1 MKILILAS
9 NPRKDLNLD
18 REIRDLKRAIE
29 NSRNREEFEVVDE
42 LAVRVGDLQ
51 ELLHKHRPQI
61 VHFCGHGSGKQGLV
75 FESDMGREHWVSTDA
90 LSNLFRLFSSRV
102 ECVLLNACYS
112 EEQAGAIVD
121 HINYVIGM
129 NQEIRDDAAIAFSK
143 GFYRALG
150 YACSIEQSYE
160 FGCNAIQLEISG
172 SSVVRSAVSETER
185 KLGVV
190 DAVAKIAIPEHQK
203 PILKKKPTLT
213 SNLSASIPSPNQT
226 LSQEKRTEIQLDI
239 DTSLKADSKVK
250 QYRDRV
256 QEFLG
261 DRKLTEFEKIR
272 LDQLQKSL
280 GLSDE
285 EARQILAEEQAL
297 LQEARDE
304 YKEMVIQLIEKGQ
317 YPFNVQTE
325 QELGQLRQE
334 LQLTDEEVN
343 EISRPI
349 IEKAEAEY
357 QAVLAQQK
365 YNLGNTLHNQG
376 KLEEAIAA
384 YRKAIEIDPNYAM
397 AYNFL
402 GSTLQSQG
410 KLEEAIT
417 AYRKAI
423 EIDPKLANAYHNLAN
438 AYYNL
443 GIILNN
449 QGKLEEAIAASRKAI
464 EIEPNFAMAYY
475 NLGNTLHNQG
485 KLEEAIAA
493 SRKAIKIEPNFA
505 VGYNSL
511 GNTLKNQGKLEEA
524 IAAYR
529 KAIEINPNYA
539 MAYYNLGIILNNQ
552 RKLEEAIAAYRK
564 AIEIN
569 PNYAM
574 AYCYLGNTLKNQGK
588 LEEAIPAYRK
598 AIEINPNYAS
608 AYCNLGNTITL
619 LNQGKLE
626 EAITAYR
633 KAIEIDPNY
642 AMAYYF
648 LGITLKSQ
656 GKLEEAI
663 TAYRKAIEID
673 PNYAMAYNSLG
684 FILQNQGKLEEAIAA
699 FRKAIE
705 IDPNLAIAHSNLEK
719 VLKQSKKF
727 LGFF

>member
-172 SSVVRSAVSETER
+172 SSVVRSTMSETER
-185 KLGVV
+185 KLGVA

-213 SNLSASIPSPNQT
+213 SNLSANIPSPNQT

-239 DTSLKADSKVK
+239 DTSLKANSKVK

-256 QEFLG
+256 REFLG

-272 LDQLQKSL
+272 LDRLQKSL
-280 GLSDE
+280 SLSDE

-317 YPFNVQTE
+317 YPFNAQTE
-325 QELGQLRQE
+325 QELGQMRQE

-365 YNLGNTLHNQG
+365 YNLGNTLKN
-376 KLEEAIAA
+376 
-384 YRKAIEIDPNYAM
+384 P
-397 AYNFL
+397 
-402 GSTLQSQG
+402 G

-417 AYRKAI
+417 AYRNTEPGLMKKILILATNPQSTSRLRLDEEMRAIEESLWRSDGNLFQIEHRWASRLRDVQRALLDINPSIVHFSGHGTGDEGLVFEDEVGSRKLVDGEALAGLFELFAEQVECVVLNGCYSEVQAEAIRQHINYVIGIKKAI
-423 EIDPKLANAYHNLAN
+423 GYKV
-438 AYYNL
+438 
-443 GIILNN
+443 
-449 QGKLEEAIAASRKAI
+449 AI
-464 EIEPNFAMAYY
+464 E
-475 NLGNTLHNQG
+475 
-485 KLEEAIAA
+485 
-493 SRKAIKIEPNFA
+493 FA
-505 VGYNSL
+505 VGFYEARGAGRSVEFAHKL
-511 GNTLKNQGKLEEA
+511 GCAAVRLAGISEQLTPALKK
-524 IAAYR
+524 
-529 KAIEINPNYA
+529 KPNIGETVA
-539 MAYYNLGIILNNQ
+539 
-552 RKLEEAIAAYRK
+552 
-564 AIEIN
+564 
-569 PNYAM
+569 
-574 AYCYLGNTLKNQGK
+574 
-588 LEEAIPAYRK
+588 
-598 AIEINPNYAS
+598 
-608 AYCNLGNTITL
+608 
-619 LNQGKLE
+619 
-626 EAITAYR
+626 
-633 KAIEIDPNY
+633 
-642 AMAYYF
+642 
-648 LGITLKSQ
+648 LKSLPEEQ
-656 GKLEEAI
+656 ANLSKDAIKEQPDGQEKTNQTQTNTVRDVSVGGNFEFKPIQEGK
-663 TAYRKAIEID
+663 K
-673 PNYAMAYNSLG
+673 S
-684 FILQNQGKLEEAIAA
+684 
-699 FRKAIE
+699 
-705 IDPNLAIAHSNLEK
+705 
-719 VLKQSKKF
+719 
-727 LGFF
+727 

>member
-9 NPRKDLNLD
+9 NPRKELNLD

-172 SSVVRSAVSETER
+172 SSVVRSTMSETER
-185 KLGVV
+185 KLGVA

-213 SNLSASIPSPNQT
+213 SNLSANIPSPNQT

-239 DTSLKADSKVK
+239 DTSLKANSKVK

-256 QEFLG
+256 REFLG

-272 LDQLQKSL
+272 LDRLQKSL
-280 GLSDE
+280 SLSDE

-297 LQEARDE
+297 LQEPRDE

-317 YPFNVQTE
+317 YPFNAQTE
-325 QELGQLRQE
+325 QELGQMRQE

-365 YNLGNTLHNQG
+365 YNLGNTLKN
-376 KLEEAIAA
+376 
-384 YRKAIEIDPNYAM
+384 P
-397 AYNFL
+397 
-402 GSTLQSQG
+402 G

-417 AYRKAI
+417 AYRKTEPGLMKKILILATNPQGTSRLRLDEEMRAI
-423 EIDPKLANAYHNLAN
+423 EESLWRSDGNLFQIEHRWASRLRDVQRSLLDINPSIVHFSGHGTGDEGLVFEDEVGSRKLVDGEALAGLFELF
-438 AYYNL
+438 AEQL
-443 GIILNN
+443 ECVVLNGCYSEV
-449 QGKLEEAIAASRKAI
+449 QAEAIRQHINYVIGLKKAI
-464 EIEPNFAMAYY
+464 GY
-475 NLGNTLHNQG
+475 
-485 KLEEAIAA
+485 KVAID
-493 SRKAIKIEPNFA
+493 FA
-505 VGYNSL
+505 VGFYEAL
-511 GNTLKNQGKLEEA
+511 GAGRSVEFAHKLGCAAVRLAGIPEQLTPALKKKPNIGETVAQKSWPEEQANLSKDAIKEQPDGQEKTNQTQTNTVRDVSVGGNFEFKPIQEGK
-524 IAAYR
+524 
-529 KAIEINPNYA
+529 
-539 MAYYNLGIILNNQ
+539 
-552 RKLEEAIAAYRK
+552 
-564 AIEIN
+564 
-569 PNYAM
+569 
-574 AYCYLGNTLKNQGK
+574 
-588 LEEAIPAYRK
+588 
-598 AIEINPNYAS
+598 
-608 AYCNLGNTITL
+608 
-619 LNQGKLE
+619 
-626 EAITAYR
+626 
-633 KAIEIDPNY
+633 
-642 AMAYYF
+642 
-648 LGITLKSQ
+648 KS
-656 GKLEEAI
+656 
-663 TAYRKAIEID
+663 
-673 PNYAMAYNSLG
+673 
-684 FILQNQGKLEEAIAA
+684 
-699 FRKAIE
+699 
-705 IDPNLAIAHSNLEK
+705 
-719 VLKQSKKF
+719 
-727 LGFF
+727 

>member
-61 VHFCGHGSGKQGLV
+61 VHFCGHGGGEQGLV
-75 FESDMGREHWVSTDA
+75 FESDVGREHLVSTDA
-90 LSNLFRLFSSRV
+90 LSNLFRLFSSSI

-172 SSVVRSAVSETER
+172 SSVVRSTVSETER
-185 KLGVV
+185 KLGVA

-256 QEFLG
+256 REFLG

-285 EARQILAEEQAL
+285 EARQILTEEQAP
-297 LQEARDE
+297 LQKARDE

-357 QAVLAQQK
+357 QAMLAQQK
-365 YNLGNTLHNQG
+365 YNLG
-376 KLEEAIAA
+376 
-384 YRKAIEIDPNYAM
+384 
-397 AYNFL
+397 
-402 GSTLQSQG
+402 
-410 KLEEAIT
+410 
-417 AYRKAI
+417 
-423 EIDPKLANAYHNLAN
+423 
-438 AYYNL
+438 
-443 GIILNN
+443 
-449 QGKLEEAIAASRKAI
+449 
-464 EIEPNFAMAYY
+464 
-475 NLGNTLHNQG
+475 
-485 KLEEAIAA
+485 
-493 SRKAIKIEPNFA
+493 
-505 VGYNSL
+505 V
-511 GNTLKNQGKLEEA
+511 
-524 IAAYR
+524 
-529 KAIEINPNYA
+529 
-539 MAYYNLGIILNNQ
+539 
-552 RKLEEAIAAYRK
+552 
-564 AIEIN
+564 
-569 PNYAM
+569 
-574 AYCYLGNTLKNQGK
+574 
-588 LEEAIPAYRK
+588 
-598 AIEINPNYAS
+598 
-608 AYCNLGNTITL
+608 
-619 LNQGKLE
+619 
-626 EAITAYR
+626 
-633 KAIEIDPNY
+633 
-642 AMAYYF
+642 
-648 LGITLKSQ
+648 
-656 GKLEEAI
+656 
-663 TAYRKAIEID
+663 
-673 PNYAMAYNSLG
+673 
-684 FILQNQGKLEEAIAA
+684 ILQNQGKTELHEGKVTAPSEARREYKVDFTKLKNLLKTRQWQEANQETAWLILNISGKQGQKWLFKEDVENFPRLDFQTIDSLWTKYSKGKFGFSVQKEIWYECGKPRFYSDDWEKLGERLGWRKGNFFKKEWIYGAASFDISAPLGHLPLALMDLEYPPTEWGAGDLV
-699 FRKAIE
+699 RT
-705 IDPNLAIAHSNLEK
+705 L
-719 VLKQSKKF
+719 F
-727 LGFF
+727 LRHDL

>member
-51 ELLHKHRPQI
+51 ELLHKHQPQI

-143 GFYRALG
+143 GFYLALG
-150 YACSIEQSYE
+150 YACSIKQSYD

-172 SSVVRSAVSETER
+172 SSVVRSTMSETER
-185 KLGVV
+185 KLGVAN
-190 DAVAKIAIPEHQK
+190 AVAKIAIPEHQK
-203 PILKKKPTLT
+203 PILREKPTLT

-239 DTSLKADSKVK
+239 DASLKANSKVK

-256 QEFLG
+256 REFLD

-285 EARQILAEEQAL
+285 ARQILAEEQTP
-297 LQEARDE
+297 LQKARDE
-304 YKEMVIQLIEKGQ
+304 YKEVVIRLIEEGH
-317 YPFNVQTE
+317 YPFSVQIE

-334 LQLTDEEVN
+334 LQLTYGEVN

-349 IEKAEAEY
+349 LEKAKAEY

-365 YNLGNTLHNQG
+365 YNLGNTLKN
-376 KLEEAIAA
+376 
-384 YRKAIEIDPNYAM
+384 
-397 AYNFL
+397 
-402 GSTLQSQG
+402 QG

-423 EIDPKLANAYHNLAN
+423 EIDP
-438 AYYNL
+438 
-443 GIILNN
+443 
-449 QGKLEEAIAASRKAI
+449 
-464 EIEPNFAMAYY
+464 NFAWAY
-475 NLGNTLHNQG
+475 N
-485 KLEEAIAA
+485 
-493 SRKAIKIEPNFA
+493 
-505 VGYNSL
+505 
-511 GNTLKNQGKLEEA
+511 
-524 IAAYR
+524 
-529 KAIEINPNYA
+529 
-539 MAYYNLGIILNNQ
+539 
-552 RKLEEAIAAYRK
+552 
-564 AIEIN
+564 
-569 PNYAM
+569 
-574 AYCYLGNTLKNQGK
+574 YLGLILQ
-588 LEEAIPAYRK
+588 
-598 AIEINPNYAS
+598 
-608 AYCNLGNTITL
+608 
-619 LNQGKLE
+619 NQGKLE

-642 AMAYYF
+642 TNAYNN
-648 LGITLKSQ
+648 LGLILQNQ

-673 PNYAMAYNSLG
+673 PNFADAHSHLEKA
-684 FILQNQGKLEEAIAA
+684 LKQGK
-699 FRKAIE
+699 
-705 IDPNLAIAHSNLEK
+705 
-719 VLKQSKKF
+719 KF
-727 LGFF
+727 MGLF

>member
-172 SSVVRSAVSETER
+172 SSVVRSTMSETER
-185 KLGVV
+185 KLGVA

-213 SNLSASIPSPNQT
+213 SNLSANIPSPNQT

-239 DTSLKADSKVK
+239 DTSLKANSKVK

-256 QEFLG
+256 REFLG

-272 LDQLQKSL
+272 LDRLQKSL
-280 GLSDE
+280 SLSDE

-317 YPFNVQTE
+317 YPFNAQTE
-325 QELGQLRQE
+325 QELGQMRQE

-365 YNLGNTLHNQG
+365 YNLGNTLKN
-376 KLEEAIAA
+376 
-384 YRKAIEIDPNYAM
+384 P
-397 AYNFL
+397 
-402 GSTLQSQG
+402 G

-417 AYRKAI
+417 AYRNTEPGLMKKILILATNPQGTSRLRLDEEMRAIEESLWRSDGNLFQIEHRWASRLRDVQRALLDINPSIVHFSGHGTGDEGLVFEDEVGSRKLVDGEALAGLFELFAEQIECVVLNGCYSEVQAEAIRQHINYVIGIKKAI
-423 EIDPKLANAYHNLAN
+423 GYKVAID
-438 AYYNL
+438 
-443 GIILNN
+443 
-449 QGKLEEAIAASRKAI
+449 
-464 EIEPNFAMAYY
+464 
-475 NLGNTLHNQG
+475 
-485 KLEEAIAA
+485 
-493 SRKAIKIEPNFA
+493 FA
-505 VGYNSL
+505 VGFYEARGAGRSVEFAHKLGCAAVRLAGIPEQLTPALKKKPNIGETVAQKSL
-511 GNTLKNQGKLEEA
+511 PEEQANLSKDAIKEQPDGQEKTNQTQTNTVRGVNVGGNFEFKPIQEGK
-524 IAAYR
+524 
-529 KAIEINPNYA
+529 
-539 MAYYNLGIILNNQ
+539 
-552 RKLEEAIAAYRK
+552 
-564 AIEIN
+564 
-569 PNYAM
+569 
-574 AYCYLGNTLKNQGK
+574 
-588 LEEAIPAYRK
+588 
-598 AIEINPNYAS
+598 
-608 AYCNLGNTITL
+608 
-619 LNQGKLE
+619 
-626 EAITAYR
+626 
-633 KAIEIDPNY
+633 
-642 AMAYYF
+642 
-648 LGITLKSQ
+648 KS
-656 GKLEEAI
+656 
-663 TAYRKAIEID
+663 
-673 PNYAMAYNSLG
+673 
-684 FILQNQGKLEEAIAA
+684 
-699 FRKAIE
+699 
-705 IDPNLAIAHSNLEK
+705 
-719 VLKQSKKF
+719 
-727 LGFF
+727 

>member
-172 SSVVRSAVSETER
+172 SSVVRSTMSETER
-185 KLGVV
+185 KLGVA

-213 SNLSASIPSPNQT
+213 SNLSANIPSPNQT

-239 DTSLKADSKVK
+239 DTSLKANSKVK

-256 QEFLG
+256 REFLG

-272 LDQLQKSL
+272 LDRLQKSL
-280 GLSDE
+280 SLSDE

-317 YPFNVQTE
+317 YPFNAQTE
-325 QELGQLRQE
+325 QELGQMRQE

-365 YNLGNTLHNQG
+365 YNLGNTLKN
-376 KLEEAIAA
+376 
-384 YRKAIEIDPNYAM
+384 P
-397 AYNFL
+397 
-402 GSTLQSQG
+402 G

-417 AYRKAI
+417 AYRNTEPGLMKKILILATNPQSTSRLRLDEEMRAIEESLWRSDGNLFQIEHRWASRLRDVQRALLDINPSIVHFSGHGTGDEGLVFEDEVGSRKLVDGEALAGLFELFAEQVECVVLNGCYSEVQAEAIRQHINYVIGIKKAI
-423 EIDPKLANAYHNLAN
+423 GYKV
-438 AYYNL
+438 
-443 GIILNN
+443 
-449 QGKLEEAIAASRKAI
+449 AI
-464 EIEPNFAMAYY
+464 E
-475 NLGNTLHNQG
+475 
-485 KLEEAIAA
+485 
-493 SRKAIKIEPNFA
+493 FA
-505 VGYNSL
+505 VGFYEARGAGRSVEFAHKLGCVAVGLAGISEQLTPALKKKPNIGETVAQKSL
-511 GNTLKNQGKLEEA
+511 PEEQANLSKDAIKEQPDGQEKTNQTQTNTVRDVNVGGNFEFKPIQEGK
-524 IAAYR
+524 
-529 KAIEINPNYA
+529 
-539 MAYYNLGIILNNQ
+539 
-552 RKLEEAIAAYRK
+552 
-564 AIEIN
+564 
-569 PNYAM
+569 
-574 AYCYLGNTLKNQGK
+574 
-588 LEEAIPAYRK
+588 
-598 AIEINPNYAS
+598 
-608 AYCNLGNTITL
+608 
-619 LNQGKLE
+619 
-626 EAITAYR
+626 
-633 KAIEIDPNY
+633 
-642 AMAYYF
+642 
-648 LGITLKSQ
+648 KS
-656 GKLEEAI
+656 
-663 TAYRKAIEID
+663 
-673 PNYAMAYNSLG
+673 
-684 FILQNQGKLEEAIAA
+684 
-699 FRKAIE
+699 
-705 IDPNLAIAHSNLEK
+705 
-719 VLKQSKKF
+719 
-727 LGFF
+727 